1 MGNKISTDERR
12 KLRVR
17 RQLRKVANGRPRL
30 SVSALQSTFMR
41 KSLTTLLAAHWQQHR
56 QKIKTSA
63 VQRAQILMRQASL
76 EQKLQNAPR
85 KLALRVSCSTAA
97 VIFIMGVLRLW
108 PMQRAKLV
116 SASKLV

>member
-1 MGNKISTDERR
+1 MNVVSSGFAASFAKW
-12 KLRVR
+12 LMVVR
-17 RQLRKVANGRPRL
+17 GYQF
-30 SVSALQSTFMR
+30 SALQSTFTR
-41 KSLTTLLAAHWQQHR
+41 KLLTIRPAAHWQQHR

-63 VQRAQILMRQASL
+63 VRRAQILMRQASL
-76 EQKLQNAPR
+76 EQKLQNAPK

-116 SASKLV
+116 SASK